1 MTDPNERPSEAP
13 DAGSPSIN
21 EKETVRPV
29 SIPHPVDVQ
38 PLGVFSATP
47 PPVDVDSEPTPAYL
61 VDDDLIDDDEP
72 TYNGPARDSQAPS
85 PSRPAPLGVKS
96 RFSTAPPKQSLA
108 GRISSPNLGVAP
120 LGPAVPVATP
130 SVTTDPAAVAASL
143 SPKLGTS
150 VLPGPAR
157 AASIVPPAPSLPPPS
172 LPPPPARAPSLPP
185 PKSRPGQSLPPGPT
199 ALPNLASSAP
209 SLGSVPPRSPSLPPP
224 KSAPRTSAPPPKSVP
239 LPLVSATSTAPRPTT
254 LSKVPAP
261 SVHPARSALIA
272 KRLTP
277 AAVSTPPVTRSAPPP
292 SLSTGPLSS
301 QPPRDAAPI
310 TCASAE
316 RLAETRQTE
325 TWLAR
330 AASLES
336 HAGTQKDPVKKARL
350 LVLVSELYAM
360 AGHLETARAIAERA
374 SKLGSHLAQRQA
386 RQLAQV
392 ADDTKAVAAH
402 FALETNTAVTPETRR
417 HSVLAHAGY
426 ERWTRKDPQA
436 ASRLL
441 DQIPRVSPSDPLPR
455 LLKLSTQLG
464 QDLAAP
470 MAAEGEL
477 PELTQAV
484 HTLRRLRGESR
495 PRSFAPHPD
504 KGHAPTETVAPLD
517 PVAVFLEVRRALER
531 RDRVA
536 AATALIELQAQPGFE
551 RSTLWLAAALL
562 APTAVSRKRSL
573 ELLTQLDEQRSTRAV
588 RRTLLARGLEL
599 GDNSAVQAAL
609 HGDVVR
615 DANEKAFSPADQLA
629 LGALSQT
636 GDGAWL
642 TQLAAAELDDDDRPL
657 FAAASL
663 RANRPDLVGRLG
675 DVPQALVVASH
686 GLSDASVP
694 PSASVSPVDVSDAP
708 EDPAGALLLGLL
720 RSAGGDGAGPSPDDL
735 TALPM
740 LVDEAARG
748 QLAFAAATLAE
759 TRGELKRAQELF
771 SDATSDAVCGE
782 AALGTLLRTREP
794 NEASRLLQDFVAYQP
809 DPDRKA
815 ELLVQAALLTS
826 TPERQVQLLAEA
838 HGVAPDH
845 VLVEA
850 AVLRLVDKLVTL
862 TEGGD
867 SLPPPSSPEAAAAPQ
882 AGLAS
887 KRLAILSHQSISGD
901 NDYMRAMALLRH
913 VFTKPSATTRPTLLG
928 HAWDLWPKDTA
939 LLDLRERYGSL
950 PLDVRAKARESL
962 AASVSGPRSGAALKT
977 EAALFYELAGMPS
990 SAARVALPSEQR
1002 PALLDGCF
1010 GRNAPGT
1017 EYAARWR
1024 QKILERAQT
1033 AEHSVERSYYWL
1045 QVARLAS
1052 DAGDWAAEREAVG
1065 RAIHLDPQNVEALLS
1080 AEALAFKDGEV
1091 ERIAEV
1097 ERYLAEA
1104 LHSPDNLAHAQIASR
1119 FLHLSAGTSSGYT
1132 PLSACVDEGRTPG
1145 DVARKLAYQAPRMG
1159 DDELGYRM
1167 HGQLLAAATRAAD
1180 KAALLV
1186 RSAELALKLGKAGTA
1201 LTHLEDATGL
1211 LPSWVT
1217 ALSLRGEVLSDEG
1230 YHAAAA
1236 EAFERLAQ
1244 AAQSK
1249 ALRAVAYR
1257 RAAEELRQE
1266 QPAADESSANAP
1278 PAGRL
1283 RVADPNRL
1291 RLNLERALEAAPED
1305 ESVFEMLVDTYVALR
1320 LDGELGELFIG
1331 RLEGATPEDHQRLT
1345 LRWSQAC
1352 SQMGS
1357 SDRAFEL
1364 VREVLQTQP
1373 ESVGALEQLAIL
1385 TKNAEER
1392 AHALLQLI
1400 RVSPTPAQQATA
1412 YQRLGDFYRDE
1423 SGQPQRAIKCYQEV
1437 LRRRPDAAETF
1448 RALVDLQL
1456 SVGELTAAQA
1466 TIDAF
1471 AAKASTEN
1479 DQRMVTIAK
1488 AAMTSVDNP
1497 AAGEHELQALLA
1509 ERPFDTMVIGELA
1522 QLYSRAKS
1530 PEQLQSLTERVRQQA
1545 ERELPLGAHVSQ
1557 YLSSLAALAKQRKD
1571 NSALVLVSA
1580 VSNLYHGAP
1589 SGLDAR
1595 GSRAVSRALDS
1606 QLAPLPLSESL
1617 RGLLSR
1623 TSEALEE
1630 AFPLNIADLNPVP
1643 LKDPR
1648 LTGSFEM
1655 KAKAVGIAAPELF
1668 VVSAA
1673 PFLCLVTH
1681 HPSRVFLGLG
1691 WVERAPAGVQDF
1703 VVWRALKL
1711 LQGRVGAVAHLSPD
1725 AAALRL
1731 DALLS
1736 AYTDPGNSLVAES
1749 NAQNRLR
1756 PLLHPLL
1763 PKDPTLSALAATSV
1777 QELTSSELEVGD
1789 AIALWADRAA
1799 VLATGE
1805 PRVALLAVC
1814 LRHGETNLGSPSALL
1829 EAVGRQPSARRLM
1842 ASLLSTAFIEAHRS
1856 IH

>member
-13 DAGSPSIN
+13 EAESPSIN

-29 SIPHPVDVQ
+29 SVPRPADVQ
-38 PLGVFSATP
+38 PTGPFSLTP

-72 TYNGPARDSQAPS
+72 TYNGPARDSQAPN
-85 PSRPAPLGVKS
+85 PSRPSLGVKS
-96 RFSTAPPKQSLA
+96 RFSTAPPKQPLA
-108 GRISSPNLGVAP
+108 GRISSPNLGIAPVAP
-120 LGPAVPVATP
+120 TQGPMVTEPTTASVGPRLGSSA
-130 SVTTDPAAVAASL
+130 L
-143 SPKLGTS
+143 SGAPRS
-150 VLPGPAR
+150 
-157 AASIVPPAPSLPPPS
+157 ASIVPPAPSLPPPS

-185 PKSRPGQSLPPGPT
+185 PKSRPGPSLTPGPS
-199 ALPNLASSAP
+199 ALPNLASVPPNLTSASP
-209 SLGSVPPRSPSLPPP
+209 SPSVSPRSPSLPPP

-254 LSKVPAP
+254 VSRVPAP

-277 AAVSTPPVTRSAPPP
+277 AAVSTPPVGRSAPPP
-292 SLSTGPLSS
+292 SLSTGPASS
-301 QPPRDAAPI
+301 QPPRDAAPVA
-310 TCASAE
+310 CPSAE
-316 RLAETRQTE
+316 RLTETQQTE

-336 HAGTQKDPVKKARL
+336 HAGAQKDPVKKSRL
-350 LVLVSELYAM
+350 LVVVSELYAM

-392 ADDTKAVAAH
+392 ADDAKATSAH
-402 FALETNTAVTPETRR
+402 FLLETNTAVTPETRR
-417 HSVLAHAGY
+417 HSVLAHSAF
-426 ERWTRKDPQA
+426 ERWTRKDPVA

-441 DQIPRVSPSDPLPR
+441 DQIPRVSPGDPLPR
-455 LLKLSTQLG
+455 LLKLSSQLG
-464 QDLAAP
+464 HDVAAP

-477 PELTQAV
+477 PELTRAV

-495 PRSFAPHPD
+495 PRSIAPQSD
-504 KGHAPTETVAPLD
+504 KPGIATTNGAAALD
-517 PVAVFLEVRRALER
+517 PVATFLEVRRALER

-536 AATALIELQAQPGFE
+536 AATALVELQTQPGFE
-551 RSTLWLAAALL
+551 RSAPWLAAALL
-562 APTAVSRKRSL
+562 APTAITRKRSL
-573 ELLTQLDEQRSTRAV
+573 ELLVQLEQRRSTRAV
-588 RRTLLARGLEL
+588 RRALLARGLEL
-599 GDNSAVQAAL
+599 GDNPAVQTAL
-609 HGDVVR
+609 HADATR
-615 DANEKAFSPADQLA
+615 EANEKAFSHADQLA
-629 LGALSQT
+629 LGALSQI
-636 GDGAWL
+636 GDSEWL
-642 TQLAAAELDDDDRPL
+642 EQLANAKLDDDDRPL
-657 FAAASL
+657 FAAAAL
-663 RANRPDLVGRLG
+663 RANRPDLAGALG
-675 DVPQALVVASH
+675 DVPGPLVAASH
-686 GLSDASVP
+686 SRLGDGASP
-694 PSASVSPVDVSDAP
+694 KATVSPADVATTTADA
-708 EDPAGALLLGLL
+708 AGALLLGLL
-720 RSAGGDGAGPSPDDL
+720 QSAGSNGEGPSPDAL
-735 TALPM
+735 ANLPM
-740 LVDEAARG
+740 LVDDSARG

-759 TRGELKRAQELF
+759 TRGDLKHAQELF
-771 SDATSDAVCGE
+771 SEATTDAVCGE
-782 AALGTLLRTREP
+782 AALATLLRTREP
-794 NEASRLLQDFVAYQP
+794 NEASRLLSDFVSHQSDA
-809 DPDRKA
+809 DRKA
-815 ELLVQAALLTS
+815 ELLVQAALLTTDS
-826 TPERQVQLLAEA
+826 ERQVQLLSEA
-838 HGVAPDH
+838 HTVAPDH

-850 AVLRLVDKLVTL
+850 AVLRLVDKVATL
-862 TEGGD
+862 SEGGD

-882 AGLAS
+882 AGLGS
-887 KRLAILSHQSISGD
+887 KRLAILSHQSVSGD

-913 VFTKPSATTRPTLLG
+913 VFTKPSPTTRPTLLG

-962 AASVSGPRSGAALKT
+962 ASSVSGTRTGAALKT
-977 EAALFYELAGMPS
+977 ESALFYELAGMPS
-990 SAARVALPSEQR
+990 SAARVAHPNEQR

-1017 EYAARWR
+1017 EYAALWR
-1024 QKILERAQT
+1024 QKILERAQS
-1033 AEHSVERSYYWL
+1033 AEHSAQRSYYWL

-1104 LHSPDNLAHAQIASR
+1104 LRTPDHLAHAQMASR

-1167 HGQLLAAATRAAD
+1167 YGQLLSAATRTAD

-1201 LTHLEDATGL
+1201 LTHLEDAIGL
-1211 LPSWVT
+1211 LPSWVS
-1217 ALSLRGEVLSDEG
+1217 ALSLRAEVLSDEG

-1249 ALRAVAYR
+1249 TLRAVAYR
-1257 RAAEELRQE
+1257 RAAEQLRQE
-1266 QPAADESSANAP
+1266 RPGIDESTSDAAT
-1278 PAGRL
+1278 GLL

-1291 RLNLERALEAAPED
+1291 RLNLERAFEAAPED
-1305 ESVFEMLVDTYVALR
+1305 ESVFDMLVDAYVALR
-1320 LDGELGELFIG
+1320 LDGELGELFLA
-1331 RLEGATPEDHQRLT
+1331 RLKSASPDDHQRLT

-1364 VREVLQTQP
+1364 VREVLQAQP
-1373 ESVGALEQLAIL
+1373 ESVGALEQLALL
-1385 TKNAEER
+1385 TKSAEER

-1423 SGQPQRAIKCYQEV
+1423 GAQPQRAIKCYQEV
-1437 LRRRPDAAETF
+1437 LRRRPDAADTF
-1448 RALVDLQL
+1448 RSLVDLQIG
-1456 SVGELTAAQA
+1456 VGELTAAQA
-1466 TIDAF
+1466 SIDAF
-1471 AAKASTEN
+1471 ALKAST
-1479 DQRMVTIAK
+1479 DHDRRMVAIAR

-1497 AAGEHELQALLA
+1497 AVGEKELQALLA
-1509 ERPFDTMVIGELA
+1509 ERPFDTVVINELA
-1522 QLYSRAKS
+1522 QVYTRAKS
-1530 PEQLQSLTERVRQQA
+1530 TDQLQALTESVRQQA

-1557 YLSSLAALAKQRKD
+1557 YLSSLAALAKQRSD

-1595 GSRAVSRALDS
+1595 GSRAVSRALDP
-1606 QLAPLPLSESL
+1606 QLAPAALSESL
-1617 RGLLSR
+1617 RSLLSR

-1630 AFPLNIADLNPVP
+1630 AFPLNIADLSPKP
-1643 LKDPR
+1643 LDDAR
-1648 LTGSFEM
+1648 LTASFEM

-1673 PFLCLVTH
+1673 PFLCVVTH

-1711 LQGRVGAVAHLSPD
+1711 LQARVGAVAHLSPE

-1736 AYTDPGNSLVAES
+1736 AYTDPGHSLIGEANVP
-1749 NAQNRLR
+1749 NRLR

-1763 PKDPTLSALAATSV
+1763 PKDPALAVLASASV
-1777 QELTSSELEVGD
+1777 EDITSSELEIGD
-1789 AIALWADRAA
+1789 AIALWADRSA

-1805 PRVALLAVC
+1805 PRVALLAIC
-1814 LRHGETNLGSPSALL
+1814 LRHGETNLNSPGALL
-1829 EAVGRQPSARRLM
+1829 DAVSRQPSARRLM
-1842 ASLLSTAFIEAHRS
+1842 ASLLSAPFIDAHRS